1 MRLGAALP
9 FAGFAGAPIR
19 GDHFARG
26 AGLLERL
33 GFASL
38 WCFDAVGRGFMLP
51 DPLMGLAI
59 AASVTERA
67 ELGTAIL
74 QLPIRNTAELA
85 HRIFTLNLVAS
96 GRLLLGVG
104 PGSTE
109 DDFRA
114 FGGDY
119 KGRMTRFAEQF
130 VTLRECLATGR
141 CGSTDLHPWPAARER
156 PPILVGAWR
165 GAWVERAAAEADG
178 WIASALYN
186 DDATLADTIAR
197 YRDGGGSRAVV
208 SSVQVADE
216 ITPTL
221 ERLVRF
227 AELGFDDAVVFD
239 MKPSE
244 ERYAALLAGFEA
256 ARAGD
261 ASS

>member
-1 MRLGAALP
+1 MRLGAAIP
-9 FAGFAGAPIR
+9 FAGFAGAPIE
-19 GDHFARG
+19 GDHFAVG
-26 AGLLERL
+26 AAMLERL

-74 QLPIRNTAELA
+74 QLPIRNTPELA
-85 HRIFTLNLVAS
+85 HRIFTLHLVAS

-104 PGSTE
+104 PGSTQ
-109 DDFRA
+109 DDFRL

-119 KGRMTRFAEQF
+119 QGRMARFAQQF
-130 VTLRECLATGR
+130 SALRECFETG
-141 CGSTDLHPWPAARER
+141 CCDGVDLRPWPAALGG
-156 PPILVGAWR
+156 PQLLVGAWR
-165 GAWVERAAAEADG
+165 GAWVERAAAEAQG

-197 YRDGGGSRAVV
+197 YRDAGGTRAIV
-208 SSVQVADE
+208 SSVQVGDE
-216 ITPTL
+216 LAATVD
-221 ERLVRF
+221 RLAGF

-244 ERYAALLAGFEA
+244 ERFASLLSAFN
-256 ARAGD
+256 AR
-261 ASS
+261 

>member
-9 FAGFAGAPIR
+9 FVGFAGAPIQS
-19 GDHFARG
+19 DHFARG
-26 AGLLERL
+26 ATLLEGL

-59 AASVTERA
+59 AASVTERV

-109 DDFRA
+109 DDFDA
-114 FGGDY
+114 FGADY

-130 VTLRECLATGR
+130 LALRESLATGR
-141 CGSTDLHPWPAARER
+141 CGAADLHPWPAARAR

-186 DDATLADTIAR
+186 DDATLANAIAR
-197 YRDGGGSRAVV
+197 YRDGGGTRAVV
-208 SSVQVADE
+208 SSIQVANE
-216 ITPTL
+216 IAPTL
-221 ERLVRF
+221 ERLSRF

-244 ERYAALLAGFEA
+244 ERFATLLAGFA
-256 ARAGD
+256 ATHGGT
-261 ASS
+261 ASP